1 MTDVENQELT
11 ALKQDL
17 EQRGIQPSESTDN
30 TLARTVQEQEI
41 AGLQVQQA
49 AQQPPPRPQTTQD
62 TSFKATTTAFVQNTL
77 DATDRKQFACFG
89 IYILLVIS
97 SPAIAAVIIAA
108 QYDKNTSACG
118 ADGETY
124 LVDPDI
130 YLYVAGGVQLG
141 MFVIYSLSQML
152 ALLCCGEELWLTVKE
167 TLMRNQIL
175 HCISLCYPLFHI
187 AWACIGI
194 YIYTEEMSDAC
205 QDEDVGVMMLSW
217 IIIEFVLVFGLI
229 CCCGCLICWSFA
241 GLAMTGSMNNVPRP
255 N

>member
-49 AQQPPPRPQTTQD
+49 AQQPPPRPHTAQD
-62 TSFKATTTAFVQNTL
+62 TIVQNTL
-77 DATDRKQFACFG
+77 DATDRKQFNH
-89 IYILLVIS
+89 YWLYLLVM
-97 SPAIAAVIIAA
+97 SPLAIAAVIIAA

-141 MFVIYSLSQML
+141 MFVIYSLFQML
-152 ALLCCGEELWLTVKE
+152 GLLCCGEELWLKVKE
-167 TLMRNQIL
+167 TVLGNPKR
-175 HCISLCYPLFHI
+175 HCIFMFYHLFHI
-187 AWACIGI
+187 ALVIVWALTGF
-194 YIYTEEMSDAC
+194 YIYRQEMSDAC

-241 GLAMTGSMNNVPRP
+241 GLAMTGNMDNVPRP

>member
-17 EQRGIQPSESTDN
+17 EQRGIQPTDS

-141 MFVIYSLSQML
+141 MFVIYSLFQML
-152 ALLCCGEELWLTVKE
+152 GLLCCGEELWLKVKE
-167 TLMRNQIL
+167 TVLGNPKR
-175 HCISLCYPLFHI
+175 HCIFMFYHLFHI
-187 AWACIGI
+187 ALVIVWALTGF
-194 YIYTEEMSDAC
+194 YIYRQEMSDAC

-217 IIIEFVLVFGLI
+217 IIIELVLVTSLLI
-229 CCCGCLICWSFA
+229 SLCV
-241 GLAMTGSMNNVPRP
+241 TRQQT
-255 N
+255 